1 MLNSLFKKIM
11 GSYIIIPL
19 LILLALIIFLPQ
31 YLEDYLSQSK
41 REELIRKGQ
50 LVSKIIKINS
60 NQQELTE
67 SLSNLEQLLDTSLVV
82 VNSEGRI
89 INQGRQM
96 RQMMNR
102 PMGMNGMMK
111 HRGMMG
117 PGMMKSKVNG
127 RGPNHM
133 MHGSEKLLGLEDELN
148 KVLEG
153 KQVTF
158 QGNSPMLK
166 QPIIAV
172 GIPVYTSSQL
182 ALFLISPIQGLQEM
196 VFRIRNLTLQITL
209 GAIILALVL
218 GYFISRGITS
228 PVQEMKDKAQRMAA
242 GNFEEE
248 LNDLPD
254 DEIGELGTSFNYMS
268 QQLEKNMN
276 ALATEKSRMEEML
289 TSMTEG
295 VLGIT
300 IDEEVVLANSKLEEI
315 FEFEEKIINQK
326 FSHYFPG
333 ELVEL
338 VEEVLTKGV
347 ENSYEFEWQDQ
358 IIAAQAAPVE
368 EKTDKLWGVIILVRD
383 VTEIRKLDEM
393 RRLFVAN
400 VSHELKTPLTA
411 VRGYLEAILDGVI
424 DDEQLEEEY
433 LRRVLRETDRM
444 SELVTNILDLSRL
457 QSGQMEFEL
466 EEVDLISLIESVVV
480 NLESRLKDRDVTTN
494 MPHSLIIETDPR
506 KLEEVVINL
515 LSNAIKF
522 TTADGNIEIK
532 VISKDDEIVVEVI
545 DDGVGIPKTELPYI
559 WERFHQVDR
568 ARCPDEE
575 GTGLGLA
582 IVKEIVEGLDGEIT
596 VESTEGVGSNFSFSL
611 PLNTNKEFN
620 KV

>member
-1 MLNSLFKKIM
+1 M